1 MPCLQFYMGY
11 CRFRSTCCFINVE
24 PYCPHINQCTLM
36 NIDVFNLISLSSSWA
51 ERIVHNAYTSGKQT
65 PGGGTMTPFH
75 SLCLKHQHFYCEVRG
90 QTATGCVVLRFLRA
104 FIGLCAAVQA
114 KHGGCT
120 SSGDRWANS
129 RNIAVRTCAV
139 RLLSAPDDRRL
150 QPSAEGQRWDIQGE
164 INSKNQGEPFRP
176 YRSVT
181 QAARVTLQRKVDS
194 Q

>member
-1 MPCLQFYMGY
+1 MLFHECGTIL
-11 CRFRSTCCFINVE
+11 ST
-24 PYCPHINQCTLM
+24 YKSMHINEYWRFEPNFAFKL
-36 NIDVFNLISLSSSWA
+36 LSRA
-51 ERIVHNAYTSGKQT
+51 YIVHSAYTSGKRT

-90 QTATGCVVLRFLRA
+90 QSATGCVVLRFLRA

-120 SSGDRWANS
+120 SSSDRWANS

-150 QPSAEGQRWDIQGE
+150 QPSADGQRWDIQGE
-164 INSKNQGEPFRP
+164 SNSKNQGEPFRP

-181 QAARVTLQRKVDS
+181 QAARVTLQSKVDS